1 MDLTN
6 LLAVAVPMAAA
17 IAIFFWSLDRIRK
30 ERVDPADG
38 LRTPRATPRE
48 LVERLLRPAAENLSL
63 RRSAEGKPTLS
74 EDLARAGVNI
84 TPAEYLLIRIG
95 AVALG
100 ALIGLFRFGI
110 SIGPIVIA
118 ALDFV
123 IPPLVVNYLQ
133 RRRQN
138 MFNDQLTGMLQLL
151 SNSLKTGYA
160 IDRALETVASK
171 SQPPVSTEVER
182 VTTEITLGTSVEDAL
197 SALLL
202 RINSPDLEFIVTAIL
217 LHTRVGGNLAEVLDN
232 ISDTLRDRLQTK
244 RDMSVLTA
252 QSRASASIITGLP
265 ILLGLGL
272 YVFVPGY
279 FAPMT
284 STVVGYILLG
294 IAGLLIL
301 IGNILIRRMTAL
313 KPART
318 AIQVRQ
324 KLSQAG
330 NPGGLTP
337 AGFQSVRYSV
347 AAIMAVAGLAVGLV
361 VPVGMPTLLAAAVSG
376 LIFAVI
382 GFMTPGLWI
391 EQRIAQ
397 RRREIQRSL
406 AEATD
411 LLTLVVESGMS
422 LDEGLLSITERF
434 HNALGDEIGKV
445 LREIRLG
452 RPRMAA
458 LEHMADMCG
467 VPDLHHLVESIVQS

>member
-1 MDLTN
+1 MDLSN

-48 LVERLLRPAAENLSL
+48 LVERLLRPAADNLSL
-63 RRSAEGKPTLS
+63 RRSAEGKPTLT
-74 EDLARAGVNI
+74 EDLARAGLNI
-84 TPAEYLLIRIG
+84 SPAEYLLIRIG

-118 ALDFV
+118 AVGFV

-160 IDRALETVASK
+160 IDRALETVATK
-171 SQPPVSTEVER
+171 SQPPVSTEFER
-182 VTTEITLGTSVEDAL
+182 VTTEVTLGTSVEDAL

-252 QSRASASIITGLP
+252 QSRASATIITGLP
-265 ILLGLGL
+265 ILLALGL

-284 STVVGYILLG
+284 STFVGYVLLG
-294 IAGLLIL
+294 IAALLIL
-301 IGNILIRRMTAL
+301 IGNIFIRRMTAL
-313 KPART
+313 
-318 AIQVRQ
+318 
-324 KLSQAG
+324 
-330 NPGGLTP
+330 
-337 AGFQSVRYSV
+337 QS
-347 AAIMAVAGLAVGLV
+347 
-361 VPVGMPTLLAAAVSG
+361 
-376 LIFAVI
+376 
-382 GFMTPGLWI
+382 
-391 EQRIAQ
+391 
-397 RRREIQRSL
+397 
-406 AEATD
+406 
-411 LLTLVVESGMS
+411 
-422 LDEGLLSITERF
+422 
-434 HNALGDEIGKV
+434 
-445 LREIRLG
+445 
-452 RPRMAA
+452 
-458 LEHMADMCG
+458 
-467 VPDLHHLVESIVQS
+467 

>member
-17 IAIFFWSLDRIRK
+17 IAVFFWSLDRVRR
-30 ERVDPADG
+30 ERTRRVGDTAPM
-38 LRTPRATPRE
+38 PRATPRE
-48 LVERLLRPAAENLSL
+48 LVERLLRPAADNLSL
-63 RRSAEGKPTLS
+63 RRTAEGKPTLT
-74 EDLARAGVNI
+74 EDLARAGLNI

-110 SIGPIVIA
+110 SIGPIVMG
-118 ALDFV
+118 ALGFV
-123 IPPLVVNYLQ
+123 IPPLVVGYLQ

-138 MFNDQLTGMLQLL
+138 MFNEQLTGMLQLL

-171 SQPPVSTEVER
+171 SQPPVSTEFER

-232 ISDTLRDRLQTK
+232 ISETLRDRLQTK

-265 ILLGLGL
+265 VLLALGL

-284 STVVGYILLG
+284 STIVGYILLG
-294 IAGLLIL
+294 IAALLIL
-301 IGNILIRRMTAL
+301 VGNILIRRMTAL
-313 KPART
+313 
-318 AIQVRQ
+318 
-324 KLSQAG
+324 
-330 NPGGLTP
+330 
-337 AGFQSVRYSV
+337 QS
-347 AAIMAVAGLAVGLV
+347 
-361 VPVGMPTLLAAAVSG
+361 
-376 LIFAVI
+376 
-382 GFMTPGLWI
+382 
-391 EQRIAQ
+391 
-397 RRREIQRSL
+397 
-406 AEATD
+406 
-411 LLTLVVESGMS
+411 
-422 LDEGLLSITERF
+422 
-434 HNALGDEIGKV
+434 
-445 LREIRLG
+445 
-452 RPRMAA
+452 
-458 LEHMADMCG
+458 
-467 VPDLHHLVESIVQS
+467 